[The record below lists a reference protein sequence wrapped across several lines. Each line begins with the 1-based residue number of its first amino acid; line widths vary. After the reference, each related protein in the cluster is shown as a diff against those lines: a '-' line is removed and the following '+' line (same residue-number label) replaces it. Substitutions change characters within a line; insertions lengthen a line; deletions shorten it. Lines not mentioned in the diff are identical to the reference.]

1 MTPSIVETWAD
12 ITDAFE
18 LLDEE
23 LVYVDGPIE
32 GYARHRETGRIYA
45 FRCSEVLQDLVRHWI
60 LVPVASTEGSPAAA
74 LAASRGQHISGWYS
88 VIEDLRSGTPSLA
101 AFVLGRKVP

>member
-1 MTPSIVETWAD
+1 MTPSSVETWAD

-32 GYARHRETGRIYA
+32 GYARHQKTGRLYA
-45 FRCSEVLQDLVRHWI
+45 FRCFEVLRDLVRHWI

-74 LAASRGQHISGWYS
+74 LDASRDQHISGWYS
-88 VIEDLRSGTPSLA
+88 VIEDLRSGTPSLT
-101 AFVLGRKVP
+101 AFVLDRRLP